1 MKSENRRASAVSK
14 TRERV
19 NGIPCET
26 KRGQDLAEVKIEEA
40 EREMCEVRIGD
51 IGKAKIGEV
60 QKEK

>member
-1 MKSENRRASAVSK
+1 MSK
-14 TRERV
+14 MRGRV